1 MKTFREWLSEKEL
14 NEANVQL
21 NAEEKKI
28 LTAFKKHIAE
38 KRRYSQET
46 VIEGIPVI
54 QDGKPGLA
62 IFYWRGGTTNTA
74 GFDSSYETDILE
86 GGTKLPNVKF
96 SKGTKKKRPGASSF
110 DQVKELTVAVT
121 VVYLKTSANFETI
134 IELLKKAGIE
144 AELRDNRLVGGF
156 ETVGE
161 KKEIESI
168 VAKFKNVNV
177 EYGKIYYDVD
187 NKHGEAIF
195 TITIK

>member
-1 MKTFREWLSEKEL
+1 MTFREFLNESEL
-14 NEANVQL
+14 NESNEHL
-21 NAEEKKI
+21 TAEEKKI
-28 LTAFKKHIAE
+28 LAAFKKHIKE

-54 QDGKPGLA
+54 QDGRPGLA
-62 IFYWRGGTTNTA
+62 IFYWLGGTTNDA
-74 GFDSSYETDILE
+74 GFDSSYTTDILE
-86 GGTKLPNVKF
+86 NGTKLSNVKF
-96 SKGTKKKRPGASSF
+96 SKGTTKRRTGVKPG
-110 DQVKELTVAVT
+110 DQIKELIVRVR
-121 VVYLKTSANFETI
+121 VVYLKNSANFETL

-144 AELRDNRLVGGF
+144 AELRDDRLVGGF

-177 EYGKIYYDVD
+177 EFGKIYYDVD